1 MRVPNFKD
9 IEITKFLT
17 DWDKEIARNNRESLS
32 KVTANHSL
40 LLMSPN
46 KRVYEITVDDEGV
59 LIATQVSGVG
69 P

>member
-1 MRVPNFKD
+1 MKIPNFKD

-17 DWDKEIARNNRESLS
+17 DWDKEITRNHRESLS
-32 KVTANHSL
+32 KVTANYSL

-46 KRVYEITVDDEGV
+46 KRVYEITVDDDGI
-59 LIATQVSGVG
+59 LTATQVSGVG